1 MEFTLPGGYSASAIL
16 IQQGLDAFFAGDR
29 ARALRLMVRAIEH
42 DPNDEHAWLGLARVV
57 TAPDRRRYCLERALS
72 INPHNL
78 RTRAALRDVRGAA
91 LPEPAVAEAGK
102 SVAEPSAEIAAPPA
116 AEAPEVAQ
124 ERAVGDTG
132 TPWYAV
138 SPDINPNNG
147 REWHT
152 EPSSTELRPFSMDQI
167 DDMMGQNGGAFASAT
182 TNGAH
187 MKPRRQIPQSAQPLI
202 LRPVTFSEDIPSA
215 TVAAKQSVTFELVEA
230 ASPLVSG
237 KDPSSATPGDLADSS
252 QRVAQR
258 NPGAYRFQIVGALV
272 IVGALSL
279 ALFVVL
285 FIIDRVP
292 AL

>member
-57 TAPDRRRYCLERALS
+57 TAPDRRRYCLERALL

-78 RTRAALRDVRGAA
+78 RTRAALRDVRGEA
-91 LPEPAVAEAGK
+91 LPAPAVAETDQSA
-102 SVAEPSAEIAAPPA
+102 VAPSAEMAAPAA
-116 AEAPEVAQ
+116 AEASEAVQ

-132 TPWYAV
+132 TPWYTIA
-138 SPDINPNNG
+138 PELKPHNG
-147 REWHT
+147 RERHT
-152 EPSSTELRPFSMDQI
+152 EASSAELRPFSMDQI
-167 DDMMGQNGGAFASAT
+167 DDLMRQNGSAFASST
-182 TNGAH
+182 VNGAH
-187 MKPRRQIPQSAQPLI
+187 AKPRRQIAQSAQPLI
-202 LRPVTFSEDIPSA
+202 LRPVTFSEDTPSA
-215 TVAAKQSVTFELVEA
+215 PVTVAQPVTLELVEA
-230 ASPLVSG
+230 APPLVSRTG
-237 KDPSSATPGDLADSS
+237 APDELAGSI

-272 IVGALSL
+272 LVGALSL
-279 ALFVVL
+279 VLLVVL
-285 FIIDRVP
+285 FIIDWIP